1 MNVTTP
7 FRNNFPQADTSNTQR
22 GNTMNAFVFA
32 TWMAYTFITAVWL
45 GDNGWTPIVGI
56 PWLLIVFGYFG
67 YVLRQDFNHRNR

>member
-1 MNVTTP
+1 MLQRDP
-7 FRNNFPQADTSNTQR
+7 GRHHTQK
-22 GNTMNAFVFA
+22 GNTMNAFAFA

>member
-1 MNVTTP
+1 MNVMTP
-7 FRNNFPQADTSNTQR
+7 FLKHKPQADTSNTQR

-45 GDNGWTPIVGI
+45 VDNGWTPIVGI

-67 YVLRQDFNHRNR
+67 YVLRQDFIHRNR